1 MDWRGPPRAPSNA
14 SLRPGGWAEGGSP
27 YGSTYSGVSSYA
39 SSPAGSPMPYSP
51 CSPATVPPPLS
62 GRTPSG
68 GYPGTPSGL
77 GLSPGLFGPGPQ
89 GGASGGG
96 LRTPATAATL
106 GSPAPGL
113 GLGLPLGNWRESVL
127 DNDQRARLGV
137 ARKIARAVTLPVPI
151 VQLLERNRDEFKE
164 YRDKNRKFIDCL
176 NPVVQ
181 FVHAIS
187 GILGEATSLIPFQ
200 PASWSS
206 SAINVLFTITLS
218 SSMTE
223 IIVKIMIELLSI
235 LSQAKKQ
242 IKQGRFK
249 KFAKKLLGDS
259 EIESILRRLDRLT
272 QDEARMTDAHIL
284 EWFMDG
290 GEASTSEIR
299 RLSTRRKNQVIARR
313 DVRDG
318 SAVWFTRGNI
328 FKEWNAKGCLLW
340 ILGNLSTII
349 EENTTKQD
357 VRGLLSSLLVQ
368 LCAKSDSCYHILSYL
383 FFSYDNGS
391 RLPDDKALVQC
402 LKDMLQ
408 LPKQPAIYLVIDALD
423 ECPNTS
429 GVVSPRERV
438 LELIKNLVN
447 LPVSN
452 LRVCVTSRPEADIL
466 DALAPLASHTVSLHD
481 EDGQK
486 QEMIEYVTSVVQSR
500 KWSAEDKKLVVD
512 TISERADGM
521 FQWVIC
527 QLEALRRRIPGTI
540 ARALK
545 ELPRTLD
552 ETYERILLGID
563 EDNHEYAHCLF
574 QCLCASVRPLRLA
587 ELAEVLAV
595 LLDTGRDSEDHID
608 WRSEDAQNALISA
621 CSSLIT
627 VINVDGFPVV
637 QFTHFTVREFL
648 TSDRLANADKRL
660 SRYHILLHSAHNA
673 LARLSLNVLF
683 SLDGQVNKSAV
694 EKHPLAIYAAR
705 HWIDHAK
712 FEGESPNI
720 QDFMKRLFDQ
730 NAPHFAAWIWMYDF
744 DHPWEKQMATTRPN
758 QPEASPL
765 YYASLCGLPCI
776 VEHLAAT
783 RPGDVNARGGHYV
796 TPLYASLANREFDT
810 SRALLRHGAD
820 INAPGMNGFSP
831 LHSASLGGDR
841 EAVQLLLEHQADI
854 NVKKYT
860 KEGVYTLAFTPLY
873 FSALAGQLEVCRG
886 YLDIVEML
894 LEMGADIDARD
905 KLGSSPFDLA
915 PSFWQWEIT
924 WPLAK
929 RFGPPEPVNPWHGN
943 RKTSLHV
950 ASKEGRLDV
959 VRLLIGRGEDVNCRD
974 EQGHTP
980 LALSSQSEHLE
991 VVRLL
996 LDHGAD
1002 LDTTCQNRLT
1012 ALHNASSQGY
1022 FEIVQL
1028 LIERGANVNAV
1039 GHNGFTPLQGARL
1052 NKKNKVIQLLVEHG
1066 AT

>member
-1 MDWRGPPRAPSNA
+1 M
-14 SLRPGGWAEGGSP
+14 
-27 YGSTYSGVSSYA
+27 
-39 SSPAGSPMPYSP
+39 SSPNLRLIRDALDNYAEQMKIDLQDNPFAEEING
-51 CSPATVPPPLS
+51 CD
-62 GRTPSG
+62 
-68 GYPGTPSGL
+68 
-77 GLSPGLFGPGPQ
+77 SPGAILQLF
-89 GGASGGG
+89 
-96 LRTPATAATL
+96 
-106 GSPAPGL
+106 
-113 GLGLPLGNWRESVL
+113 
-127 DNDQRARLGV
+127 
-137 ARKIARAVTLPVPI
+137 
-151 VQLLERNRDEFKE
+151 ERNKDEFKE

-181 FVHAIS
+181 FVHAFS

-200 PASWSS
+200 PAKLVFVG
-206 SAINVLFTITLS
+206 INVLFTAAEGVSASYDALLELFECIGNFLKRLEIYTQITLG

-284 EWFMDG
+284 EVVHGLMNNMKVVMDG
-290 GEASTSEIR
+290 GEASTSGIR
-299 RLSTRRKNQVIARR
+299 KTLGDRLHENSRSWLSPPDPSENQVIARR
-313 DVRDG
+313 DIHDG
-318 SAVWFTRGNI
+318 SAVWFTRGRT

-340 ILGNLSTII
+340 ILGNPGSGKSILCSTII
-349 EENTTKQD
+349 EESMALRNAGLGLTAYYYFDFRNTAKQD
-357 VRGLLSSLLVQ
+357 IRGLLSSLLVQ
-368 LCAKSDSCYHILSYL
+368 LCAKSDSCYEILSDL
-383 FFSYDNGS
+383 FFSFDNGS
-391 RLPDDKALVQC
+391 RLPDDNALVQC

-408 LPKQPAIYLVIDALD
+408 LPKQPVIYLVIDALD
-423 ECPNTS
+423 ECPNTF

-438 LELIKNLVN
+438 LELIKNLVK

-466 DALAPLASHTVSLHD
+466 DTLAPLASHTVSLHD

-521 FQWVIC
+521 FQWAIC

-552 ETYERILLGID
+552 ETYERILLGIE
-563 EDNHEYAHCLF
+563 EDNQEYAHCLF
-574 QCLCASVRPLRLA
+574 QCLCVSARPLRLA

-595 LLDTGRDSEDHID
+595 LLDTGCDSEDHID

-648 TSDRLANADKRL
+648 TSDRLANAGKRL
-660 SRYHILLHSAHNA
+660 SRYHILLHSAHTT

-683 SLDGQVNKSAV
+683 NLDGQVDKSAV

-712 FEGESPNI
+712 FEGESPSI
-720 QDFMKRLFDQ
+720 QDLMKRLFDQ
-730 NAPHFAAWIWMYDF
+730 NAPHFAAWIWVYDF

-758 QPEASPL
+758 QPGASPL

-776 VEHLAAT
+776 VEHLAVT
-783 RPGDVNARGGHYV
+783 RLGGVNARGGHYV

-810 SRALLRHGAD
+810 SRALLRRGAD

-841 EAVQLLLEHQADI
+841 DAVQLLLEHRADI

-860 KEGVYTLAFTPLY
+860 KAGAYTLAFTPL
-873 FSALAGQLEVCRG
+873 SAG
-886 YLDIVEML
+886 YYW
-894 LEMGADIDARD
+894 
-905 KLGSSPFDLA
+905 S
-915 PSFWQWEIT
+915 T
-924 WPLAK
+924 
-929 RFGPPEPVNPWHGN
+929 
-943 RKTSLHV
+943 
-950 ASKEGRLDV
+950 
-959 VRLLIGRGEDVNCRD
+959 
-974 EQGHTP
+974 
-980 LALSSQSEHLE
+980 
-991 VVRLL
+991 
-996 LDHGAD
+996 
-1002 LDTTCQNRLT
+1002 
-1012 ALHNASSQGY
+1012 
-1022 FEIVQL
+1022 
-1028 LIERGANVNAV
+1028 ER
-1039 GHNGFTPLQGARL
+1039 T
-1052 NKKNKVIQLLVEHG
+1052 
-1066 AT
+1066 